1 MSALERLVKHLMC
14 TQLKAKLSEL
24 ESRLSATNNE
34 VEKLKIEAM
43 IEIISRV
50 YDTEC
55 RG

>member
-24 ESRLSATNNE
+24 ESKLNMANDE
-34 VEKLKIEAM
+34 LEKLKIQAM
-43 IEIISRV
+43 IEVINSV
-50 YDTEC
+50 YNSEC

>member
-14 TQLKAKLSEL
+14 TQLKSKLAEL
-24 ESRLSATNNE
+24 ESRLSTANNE

>member
-1 MSALERLVKHLMC
+1 MSALERLVKHIMC

-24 ESRLSATNNE
+24 ESKLSTVNNE